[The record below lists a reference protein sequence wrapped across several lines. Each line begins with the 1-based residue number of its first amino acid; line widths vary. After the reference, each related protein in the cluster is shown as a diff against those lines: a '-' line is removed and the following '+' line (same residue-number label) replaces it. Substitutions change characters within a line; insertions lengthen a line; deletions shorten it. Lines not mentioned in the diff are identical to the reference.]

1 MYQEINPLI
10 EIKIGMESGMENQ
23 STVQLYQKNKN
34 DLVEVI
40 FIFDT
45 VSKT

>member
-1 MYQEINPLI
+1 
-10 EIKIGMESGMENQ
+10 MESGMENQ

>member
-1 MYQEINPLI
+1 
-10 EIKIGMESGMENQ
+10 MESVMENQ

>member
-1 MYQEINPLI
+1 
-10 EIKIGMESGMENQ
+10 MESEMENQ

-45 VSKT
+45 VSTT

>member
-1 MYQEINPLI
+1 
-10 EIKIGMESGMENQ
+10 MESGMDNQ